1 MKKEQTVIKFDNI
14 KDLLYH
20 SANTYADNIAFT
32 TKIKNGKEVEYI
44 NHTYTNLLEDI
55 NYFGTSLYKL
65 GLQGKRSAVV
75 GHNCYEWAVAHLS
88 NLLGGIVSVPLDKGL
103 QIGELEDSLIRS
115 EVESIVFDE
124 KLKDIIEEIKN
135 SGKTNIKHF
144 ICFSKLPGFLYFYD
158 LIDDGKKAIEAGYSE
173 YINYKVNPS
182 AMSILLFTS
191 GTTSKSKAVMLN
203 QNGIAT
209 NIYDMQLVETFY
221 STDVNIAFLPYHH
234 IFGSTGMLVML
245 ASGVKTVF
253 PDGLRYIQ
261 QNLKEYKVSVFVG
274 VPVLI
279 DKMYSTIM
287 KEVEKQG
294 KTSLINFMIKLSNF
308 LLKLHIDIRRKVF
321 KQLIDAL
328 GGNMRFV
335 ISGGAPLDKRVG
347 KWFNSIGIH
356 LVQGYGLTETSPV
369 ISAEN
374 DTCVKEGSV
383 GIPMGS
389 LDVKI
394 NNKDANGIGEIIVK
408 GPNVMLGYYK
418 NEEQTNEV
426 LKDGW
431 FHTGDLGYID
441 DDGYL
446 FITGRQKDLIVL
458 KNGKKVFPEEL
469 EILINRLDE
478 VEECFV
484 YGLPDAQDSNDVK
497 VSVEVVYNETVTKSK
512 YPNATEQ
519 ELKDIIWNEIKEINK
534 TLPMY
539 KYIKHL
545 VLTKEPLI
553 KTTTNKIKRNEE
565 LKSMHRVKLA
575 DRVLPTYTKGE
586 EIFNMVSHIVGGA
599 LGIAVLALCVIFSAL
614 HHNVYGIVST
624 SIYGVSL
631 ILLYTMSSIYHGLNP
646 NRTAKKVFQIID
658 HCSIFILIAGTYTPF
673 ALCTLREYDTATGWT
688 LFGIVWGLSI
698 LGIVLNSIDLKRYK
712 VFSMICYILLGW
724 CIIFKINVI
733 IELLTMKGFILLLA
747 GGLVYTI
754 GAIFYGLGKK
764 HKWMHS
770 VFHIACIV
778 ASTLQFFC
786 IFFYVI

>member
-1 MKKEQTVIKFDNI
+1 
-14 KDLLYH
+14 
-20 SANTYADNIAFT
+20 
-32 TKIKNGKEVEYI
+32 
-44 NHTYTNLLEDI
+44 
-55 NYFGTSLYKL
+55 
-65 GLQGKRSAVV
+65 
-75 GHNCYEWAVAHLS
+75 
-88 NLLGGIVSVPLDKGL
+88 
-103 QIGELEDSLIRS
+103 
-115 EVESIVFDE
+115 
-124 KLKDIIEEIKN
+124 
-135 SGKTNIKHF
+135 
-144 ICFSKLPGFLYFYD
+144 
-158 LIDDGKKAIEAGYSE
+158 
-173 YINYKVNPS
+173 
-182 AMSILLFTS
+182 MSILLFTS

-245 ASGVKTVF
+245 ASGMKTVF

-294 KTSLINFMIKLSNF
+294 KTRLINFMIKLSNF

-565 LKSMHRVKLA
+565 LKK
-575 DRVLPTYTKGE
+575 
-586 EIFNMVSHIVGGA
+586 
-599 LGIAVLALCVIFSAL
+599 
-614 HHNVYGIVST
+614 
-624 SIYGVSL
+624 
-631 ILLYTMSSIYHGLNP
+631 
-646 NRTAKKVFQIID
+646 
-658 HCSIFILIAGTYTPF
+658 
-673 ALCTLREYDTATGWT
+673 
-688 LFGIVWGLSI
+688 
-698 LGIVLNSIDLKRYK
+698 
-712 VFSMICYILLGW
+712 
-724 CIIFKINVI
+724 I
-733 IELLTMKGFILLLA
+733 IELEG
-747 GGLVYTI
+747 
-754 GAIFYGLGKK
+754 
-764 HKWMHS
+764 
-770 VFHIACIV
+770 
-778 ASTLQFFC
+778 
-786 IFFYVI
+786 